1 MSSSI
6 AWIAWPPIATES
18 DAMSDARFMRAA
30 LVLARRGL
38 GRTWPNPSVG
48 CVIVKDGMVVGRGWT
63 QPGGRPH
70 AETEALARAG
80 RDAKGADAYVTLEPC
95 CHHGKTPPC
104 ADALIAAGVRRVV
117 VAVEDPDPRVAGKGI
132 ATLHAAGITVDLGVC
147 AGEAR
152 DVNAG
157 FLSAVTRGRPLITLK
172 LATSLDG
179 RLAVA
184 SGESRWITGEPAR
197 ARGHLLRA
205 TNDAV
210 MVGSGT
216 VLTDDPELT
225 CRLPGLSGRN
235 PVRIVIDGAMRVPLT
250 ARLVTDA
257 RQTPTWFVVR
267 HGISSE
273 RQAALAS
280 CGVDVIDLPA
290 TENGE
295 TDLAAALAALA
306 GRGIT
311 RILVEG
317 GARLA
322 AALVRGGLVDRIAW
336 FRAPSLIGGDGRPAL
351 DALGVAAPGE
361 APHFIRIGV
370 ETLGDDMLETL
381 QRAV

>member
-1 MSSSI
+1 
-6 AWIAWPPIATES
+6 
-18 DAMSDARFMRAA
+18 MSDARFMRAA
-30 LVLARRGL
+30 LALARRGL
-38 GRTWPNPSVG
+38 GRAWPNPSVG
-48 CVIVKDGMVVGRGWT
+48 CLIVKDGMVVGRGWT

-80 RDAKGADAYVTLEPC
+80 RSAKGADAYVTLEPC

-104 ADALIAAGVRRVV
+104 TDALIAAGIRRAVI
-117 VAVEDPDPRVAGKGI
+117 AVEDPDPRVSGKGV
-132 ATLHAAGITVDLGVC
+132 AALRAAGIAIDVGVC
-147 AGEAR
+147 ADEAR
-152 DVNAG
+152 EVNAG
-157 FLSAVTRGRPLITLK
+157 FLSTITRGRPLVTLK

-197 ARGHLLRA
+197 ARAHLLRA
-205 TNDAV
+205 MSDAV

-216 VLTDDPELT
+216 VIADDPELT
-225 CRLPGLSGRN
+225 CRLPGLSDRN
-235 PVRIVIDGAMRVPLT
+235 PVRVVVDGGMCVPLT
-250 ARLVTDA
+250 ARLVADA

-267 HGISSE
+267 HGISGE
-273 RQAALAS
+273 RREALVR
-280 CGVDVIDLPA
+280 CGIDVIDVPA
-290 TENGE
+290 TATGE

-306 GRGIT
+306 KHGMT
-311 RILVEG
+311 RVLVEG

-336 FRAPSLIGGDGRPAL
+336 FHAPSLIGGDGRPAL

-361 APHFIRIGV
+361 APRFVRVGI
-370 ETLGDDMLETL
+370 ETIGDDMLETL

>member
-1 MSSSI
+1 
-6 AWIAWPPIATES
+6 
-18 DAMSDARFMRAA
+18 MSDARFMRAA
-30 LVLARRGL
+30 LTLARRGL

-48 CVIVKDGMVVGRGWT
+48 CLIVKDGAVVGRGWT

-80 RDAKGADAYVTLEPC
+80 RSAKGADVYVTLEPC

-104 ADALIAAGVRRVV
+104 TAALIAAGIRRAVI
-117 VAVEDPDPRVAGKGI
+117 AVEDPDSRVAGKGV
-132 ATLHAAGITVDLGVC
+132 ATLRAAGITVDVGVC
-147 AGEAR
+147 ADEAR
-152 DVNAG
+152 EVNAG
-157 FLSAVTRGRPLITLK
+157 FLSTVTRGRPLVTLK

-197 ARGHLLRA
+197 ARAHLLRA
-205 TNDAV
+205 MSDAV

-216 VLTDDPELT
+216 VIADDPELT
-225 CRLPGLSGRN
+225 CRLPGLSDRN
-235 PVRIVIDGAMRVPLT
+235 PVRVVIDGGMRVPLT
-250 ARLVTDA
+250 ARLVADA
-257 RQTPTWFVVR
+257 RQTPTWFVIR
-267 HGISSE
+267 RGISGE
-273 RQAALAS
+273 RREAFAR
-280 CGVDVIDLPA
+280 CGVDVIDVPSTA
-290 TENGE
+290 TGE

-306 GRGIT
+306 KQGIT
-311 RILVEG
+311 RVLVEG

-336 FRAPSLIGGDGRPAL
+336 FHAPSLIGGDGRPAL

-361 APHFIRIGV
+361 APRFVRVRI
-370 ETLGDDMLETL
+370 ETIGDDMLETL